1 VNDSRSVHA
10 SLAKVPQAMAKNARG
25 VERSQDIRACQ
36 VPAEADSSLWE
47 KERPAN
53 DFHPS
58 GGKKK
63 RSKAVK
69 AFQEEVKGRVWV

>member
-10 SLAKVPQAMAKNARG
+10 SLAKVPQAMAKDERD
-25 VERSQDIRACQ
+25 VESSQDIRACEVQ
-36 VPAEADSSLWE
+36 VEADPSLWE
-47 KERPAN
+47 KERPSN
-53 DFHPS
+53 DFHPC

-69 AFQEEVKGRVWV
+69 AFQGEVKGRVWV